1 MRVRFSAHR
10 VRRLRSYSAN
20 LPALKCY
27 SRVKICEGTIVQPLS
42 AILYDLDG
50 TIAETDS
57 LHFIVWQECLKE
69 FGIEI
74 DQTTYNQR
82 MSGKTNAPIVL
93 EFLPHLTLAEA
104 EALGERKEA
113 RFRELADQLQ
123 PTPGL
128 RALIDWA
135 KRQSLKQAV
144 VTNAPSKNAQHI
156 LKALK
161 LNQTFDLVVVADVLG
176 VWKPDPAPYLYALEQ
191 FGLEPNQAIAFED
204 SPSGIRSAVTA
215 GIPTIGITSGQT
227 PKDLYD
233 LGVKLAIADFTAP
246 ELWAVLK

>member
-1 MRVRFSAHR
+1 MQSLA
-10 VRRLRSYSAN
+10 
-20 LPALKCY
+20 
-27 SRVKICEGTIVQPLS
+27 

-57 LHFIVWQECLKE
+57 LHFIVWQECLGK

-74 DQTTYNQR
+74 DRAIYNQR

-93 EFLPHLTLAEA
+93 EFLSHLTLAEA
-104 EALGERKEA
+104 EALGKHKEA

-128 RALIDWA
+128 QSLIDWA
-135 KRQSLKQAV
+135 KQRSLQQAV
-144 VTNAPSKNAQHI
+144 VTNAPSENAHHI

-161 LNQTFDLVVVADVLG
+161 LDQTFDEVVVADDLG
-176 VWKPDPAPYLYALEQ
+176 VWKPDPMPYLHALKK
-191 FGLEPNQAIAFED
+191 FGLEPDQAIAFED
-204 SPSGIRSAVTA
+204 SPSGVRSAVAA

-246 ELWAVLK
+246 ELWALLQ